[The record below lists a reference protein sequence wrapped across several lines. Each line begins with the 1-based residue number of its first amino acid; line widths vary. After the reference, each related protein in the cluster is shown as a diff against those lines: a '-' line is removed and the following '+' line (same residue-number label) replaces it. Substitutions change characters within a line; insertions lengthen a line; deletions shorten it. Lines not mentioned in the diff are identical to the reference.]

1 MSFVDRNRVPGE
13 QQFEEAAEWLS
24 VTESG
29 RFEPDARKE
38 LDFWLAADSR
48 HARAFSRMQY
58 ILMLTGE
65 VELSGIAANV
75 SEPQDRSRTEF
86 NF

>member
-1 MSFVDRNRVPGE
+1 MSFDDRNRAPGE

-29 RFEPDARKE
+29 RFEPKARRE
-38 LDFWLAADSR
+38 LDCWLAADSR

-58 ILMLTGE
+58 ILMLIGE
-65 VELSGIAANV
+65 VDLSGIAADV
-75 SEPQDRSRTEF
+75 SEPEDRGRTGF
-86 NF
+86 SF